1 MPSPATAA
9 STVFALR
16 IAYGAALVLVP
27 DRLTK
32 RWLGP
37 GGRTPPAQVALRGLG
52 AREVVLH
59 AGGLVAAARGGAVRP
74 WLVASI
80 AGDVVDIVATVAG
93 RRGLPQHAAP
103 ATALVAGGSALLSA
117 AVAVAADD

>member
-16 IAYGAALVLVP
+16 IAYGAGLMVVP
-27 DRLTK
+27 DKLTK
-32 RWLGP
+32 RWLGL
-37 GGRTPPAQVALRGLG
+37 GARTAPARVGLRGLG

-59 AGGLVAAARGGAVRP
+59 AGGLLAAQRGEAVRP
-74 WLVASI
+74 WLAASI
-80 AGDVVDIVATVAG
+80 AGDLVDIVATVVG
-93 RRGLPQHAAP
+93 RRGLPEHAAP

-117 AVAVAADD
+117 AVAVAAAD